1 MGLVVFRADGGP
13 AIGAG
18 HVMRMLSLAHA
29 FRAGGWRIGF
39 AATEETFASVAAL
52 GEAQAE
58 KLVVENREDTRA
70 LTAKW
75 PEGADLLFA
84 DHYGLDA
91 AFERECRPWAKRIVA
106 IDDLANRKH
115 DADVLFD
122 PVCAS
127 PRAYEKLVP
136 PQCAVHCGPD
146 FSSLHPAFREAR
158 AAALARRGGGE
169 VNRILVSFGQID
181 AGNATAEA
189 LDAIEAAGFR
199 GAIDVVLSSRAP
211 HLQTIRERV
220 KGRAVLHVDTSEMAS
235 LMSAA
240 DLAIGAGGT
249 TTWERCCLGL
259 PALAVEIADNQHDL
273 LSRAAASGVL
283 LNLGIAKP
291 GIASEMARAL
301 RDLLGNHLKLSAMS
315 IAAATLVDGRGS
327 ERILL
332 AALAPESA
340 SSGEA
345 VTLRLAE
352 TRDKEWL
359 LALQKLPET
368 RQHANNARAPS
379 AEEHNVWFA
388 RTLADCTKLL
398 AIVQVAG
405 KPAGMV
411 RLDRRKDAARVSIA
425 ILPSFYRRGIG
436 AAALS
441 LLSRV
446 APGIALEAE
455 VKSGNA
461 PSLAL
466 FGNAG
471 YRHLRGDLY
480 IRGPK

>member
-1 MGLVVFRADGGP
+1 MSLVVFRADGGP

-39 AATEETFASVAAL
+39 AATEETFESVAAL
-52 GEAQAE
+52 GEAQVE
-58 KLVVENREDTRA
+58 KLAVESREDTRA

-75 PEGADLLFA
+75 PEGADLLVA

-91 AFERECRPWAKRIVA
+91 AFERKCRPWAKRIAAV
-106 IDDLANRKH
+106 DDLANRTH

-122 PVCAS
+122 PVCAL
-127 PRAYEKLVP
+127 PAAYEKLVP
-136 PQCAVHCGPD
+136 TQCAIHCGPD
-146 FSSLHPAFREAR
+146 FTPLHPAFREAR
-158 AAALARRGGGE
+158 PVALARRGGGE

-181 AGNATAEA
+181 AGNATAAA
-189 LDAIEAAGFR
+189 LDAIEAAGFH
-199 GAIDVVLSSRAP
+199 GKIDVVLSSRAP
-211 HLQTIRERV
+211 HLQAIRERAT
-220 KGRAVLHVDTSEMAS
+220 GRMTLHIDTKEMAA
-235 LMSAA
+235 LMRAA

-273 LSRAAASGVL
+273 LSRAATLGVL
-283 LNLGIAKP
+283 QNLGLAKP
-291 GIASEMARAL
+291 DIASEMARAL
-301 RDLLGNHLKLSAMS
+301 RGLLADPAKLSQMS
-315 IAAATLVDGRGS
+315 IAASALVDGRGS

-332 AALAPESA
+332 AAIAPETA
-340 SSGEA
+340 KPGET
-345 VTLRLAE
+345 VTLQLAE
-352 TRDKEWL
+352 TRDEDWL
-359 LALQKLPET
+359 LELQQIPQT
-368 RQHANNARAPS
+368 RQYANDTKAPT
-379 AEEHNVWFA
+379 AKEHNVWFA
-388 RTLADCTKLL
+388 RVLADRTKLL
-398 AIVQVAG
+398 AIVLVAG

-411 RLDRRKDAARVSIA
+411 RLDRGAGAARVSIA
-425 ILPSFYRRGIG
+425 ILPAFYRRGVG
-436 AAALS
+436 AAALA

-455 VKSGNA
+455 VKSGNTS
-461 PSLAL
+461 SLAL

>member
-1 MGLVVFRADGGP
+1 MSLVVFRADGGP

-18 HVMRMLSLAHA
+18 HVMRMLSLEHA

-39 AATEETFASVAAL
+39 AATEETFQSVTAL
-52 GEAQAE
+52 AESEVE
-58 KLVVENREDTRA
+58 KLIVRDKDDA
-70 LTAKW
+70 GSLAAKW
-75 PEGADLLFA
+75 PEGADLLVA

-91 AFERECRPWAKRIVA
+91 AFERKCRPWAKRIVA
-106 IDDLANRKH
+106 IDDLANRTH
-115 DADVLFD
+115 DAEALFD

-127 PRAYEKLVP
+127 PTAYEKLVP
-136 PQCAVHCGPD
+136 PHCAVHCGPD

-158 AAALARRGGGE
+158 AAALARRGGIE

-199 GAIDVVLSSRAP
+199 GGIDVVLSSRAP
-211 HLQTIRERV
+211 HLHTIQARI
-220 KGRAVLHVDTSEMAS
+220 KDRAALHIDTKVMAA

-283 LNLGIAKP
+283 LNLGLAKP

-301 RDLLGNHLKLSAMS
+301 RGLLDNPTKLSQMS
-315 IAAATLVDGRGS
+315 IAAAALVDGRGS

-332 AALAPESA
+332 AAVAPETA
-340 SSGEA
+340 SSGET

-352 TRDKEWL
+352 TRDEEWL
-359 LALQKLPET
+359 LALQKIPET
-368 RQHANNARAPS
+368 RQHANNHKAPT
-379 AEEHNVWFA
+379 AEEHRIWFA
-388 RTLADCTKLL
+388 RTLTDSAKLL

-425 ILPSFYRRGIG
+425 ILPAFYRRGIG

-446 APGIALEAE
+446 APGIPLEAE

-466 FGNAG
+466 FKNAG

-480 IRGPK
+480 IREPK